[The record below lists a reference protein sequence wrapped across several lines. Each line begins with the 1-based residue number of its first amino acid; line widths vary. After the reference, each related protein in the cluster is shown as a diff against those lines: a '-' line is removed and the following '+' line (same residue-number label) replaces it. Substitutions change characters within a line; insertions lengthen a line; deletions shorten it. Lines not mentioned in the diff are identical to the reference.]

1 MRFVFEKRFV
11 GLIAAA
17 VVLAATAAASQTG
30 AVAAQT
36 GAVAAQTGATRYTGT
51 IAFVR
56 DGEGDALYVIHAD
69 GSGLRRITP
78 PGVSGY
84 KWSPNGRLI
93 AYIGGPRGSLWL
105 VRPDGTGLRRLLRGS
120 DLASMGL
127 SWSPDGKKIAI
138 TSPGPFAKEKTAYG
152 CVVHV
157 VPIHGSHQWKLRDT
171 SGASCDNPAW
181 SPRGDE
187 IAYSGDQDSIWV
199 IHPDGRDDRPVVE
212 DRPIVDLAGG
222 AGAGPHWSSDG
233 RQFVFS
239 VARGP
244 LGLDPYSGFAAV
256 NSDGTHYHVVTR
268 QAYTEYGEVWSPH
281 GRRILYGH
289 ANGGIYVI
297 GSNRQNNRRV
307 TTDSPGQSEA
317 AKLAWS
323 PDSRSIVYAPT
334 QGGLYEVGING
345 RGEVQLT
352 SPGHGDLDPSWVAQN

>member
-1 MRFVFEKRFV
+1 
-11 GLIAAA
+11 
-17 VVLAATAAASQTG
+17 VLAATVTGVAAAGQS
-30 AVAAQT
+30 ALSAAEP
-36 GAVAAQTGATRYTGT
+36 YSGT

-56 DGEGDALYVIHAD
+56 NGEAPHPDVLYVVHAD

-78 PGVSGY
+78 PGVGVSGY

-93 AYIGGPRGSLWL
+93 AYIGGRRGSLWL

-120 DLASMGL
+120 KLASMGL

-138 TSPGPFAKEKTAYG
+138 TSPGPFAEEKNADG
-152 CVVHV
+152 CVVYV
-157 VPIHGSHQWKLRDT
+157 VPIDGSHRPVRRTD
-171 SGASCDNPAW
+171 GASCDNPAW

-187 IAYSGDQDSIWV
+187 IAYGGPEGSIWV
-199 IHPDGRDDRPVVE
+199 IHPDGTDDRPVVQ
-212 DRPIVDLAGG
+212 DRPIVDLAIG

-239 VARGP
+239 VARGGM
-244 LGLDPYSGFAAV
+244 GLDPYSGFAVV

-297 GSNRQNNRRV
+297 GSNGQNNRRV

-317 AKLAWS
+317 SKLAWS
-323 PDSRSIVYAPT
+323 PDARSIVYDST
-334 QGGLYEVGING
+334 QGGLYVVGING
-345 RGEVQLT
+345 RGKVQLT
-352 SPGHGDLDPSWVAQN
+352 SPGQGGLDPSWVAH